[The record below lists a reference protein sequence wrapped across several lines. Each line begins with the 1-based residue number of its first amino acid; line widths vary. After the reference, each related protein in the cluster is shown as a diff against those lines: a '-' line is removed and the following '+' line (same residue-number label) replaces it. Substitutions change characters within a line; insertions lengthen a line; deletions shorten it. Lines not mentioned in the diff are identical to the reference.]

1 MQRLLYQ
8 VKEEVMRDASAV
20 APAVVR
26 PEPMEPQTA
35 RGRSPVPICAHLDS
49 TLCVHAAA

>member
-1 MQRLLYQ
+1 
-8 VKEEVMRDASAV
+8 MRDASAV

-35 RGRSPVPICAHLDS
+35 RSRSPVPICAHLES
-49 TLCVHAAA
+49 TLLRAVAAA